1 MQVHD
6 PSSHA
11 LDRRGLLRAAG
22 ALGGLSLL
30 GRQAFASSGATE
42 STRTLVLLQ
51 LAGGNDGLST
61 VVPFGDDAYGRARQE
76 ARIGADE
83 VLRLDDYRGLH
94 PSLLRLRQ
102 AFGRGELAIVEGVGY
117 PQPNRSH
124 FKSFEIWHTAD
135 HAGRA
140 AGEGWIGR
148 ACALRHGQQ
157 SDPNRVVH
165 VGSTAPWSVRSS
177 AHPPACF
184 SLPAG
189 YRWVGS
195 GGAAPE
201 VATPESEPERGGPS
215 PLDAIRARMHDAERS
230 SLAVRQAVQRY
241 RTPIEYPENNRLA
254 EQLHVA
260 AALIDSGVGVEVISL
275 ELSGFDTHDGQRPR
289 HDVLMQTL
297 DGAVGA
303 FLEDLARSQAGRE
316 TVLVAFSE
324 FGRRVDENGSAGTDH
339 GKAGPLFVA
348 GAGVRGGL
356 YGAHPALDELD
367 QGDLAWNVD
376 FRRVYAT
383 LLRDCF
389 GVDPRA
395 VLGADFAT
403 LPLFSS

>member
-1 MQVHD
+1 
-6 PSSHA
+6 
-11 LDRRGLLRAAG
+11 
-22 ALGGLSLL
+22 
-30 GRQAFASSGATE
+30 
-42 STRTLVLLQ
+42 
-51 LAGGNDGLST
+51 
-61 VVPFGDDAYGRARQE
+61 
-76 ARIGADE
+76 
-83 VLRLDDYRGLH
+83 
-94 PSLLRLRQ
+94 
-102 AFGRGELAIVEGVGY
+102 
-117 PQPNRSH
+117 
-124 FKSFEIWHTAD
+124 
-135 HAGRA
+135 
-140 AGEGWIGR
+140 
-148 ACALRHGQQ
+148 
-157 SDPNRVVH
+157 
-165 VGSTAPWSVRSS
+165 
-177 AHPPACF
+177 
-184 SLPAG
+184 LPAG

-201 VATPESEPERGGPS
+201 VSTPESEPERGTPS

-254 EQLHVA
+254 EQLRVA
-260 AALIDSGVGVEVISL
+260 AALIDGGVGVEVVSL

-289 HDVLMQTL
+289 HDGLMQTL

-324 FGRRVDENGSAGTDH
+324 FGRRVVENGSAGTDH

-367 QGDLAWNVD
+367 QGDLDWNVD

-403 LPLFSS
+403 LPLFTG